1 MNLRFKNSTD
11 AADFKKS
18 LLITLVSLT
27 VSFVITIYSIYYQ
40 PIFAIRIFIFHTLGL
55 ILSTYLYYKIY
66 TIPRDR
72 FTVVSIN
79 IITYFVSYIIV
90 DLLITEI
97 IFDSSHRGKTEFA
110 EAATFVET
118 LVLAQVITFFAILV
132 RKLSRLLKKKSIV
145 QY

>member
-66 TIPRDR
+66 TISRDR
-72 FTVVSIN
+72 FTIVSIN
-79 IITYFVSYIIV
+79 IITYFVSYIII

-97 IFDSSHRGKTEFA
+97 IFASSHRGKTEFA

-118 LVLAQVITFFAILV
+118 LVLAQVITFFTILV
-132 RKLSRLLKKKSIV
+132 RKLSRLLKKKSIG

>member
-1 MNLRFKNSTD
+1 MNLRFKNSID

-18 LLITLVSLT
+18 LLTNLVSLT
-27 VSFVITIYSIYYQ
+27 LSFVITIYSIYYQ

>member
-1 MNLRFKNSTD
+1 MNLRFKNSID

-18 LLITLVSLT
+18 LLTNLASLT
-27 VSFVITIYSIYYQ
+27 LSFVITIYSIYYQ